1 MQDIFRK
8 GKTFNLSEMI
18 KYSIGR
24 VISKQV
30 LKNPSENI
38 TLFSFDKG
46 QGLSEHTTP
55 FDAMI
60 QILDGEAEI
69 IIGGKS
75 NIVKTGESI
84 IMPTN
89 VTHTLQA
96 TKALKMLLK

>member
-1 MQDIFRK
+1 
-8 GKTFNLSEMI
+8 
-18 KYSIGR
+18 
-24 VISKQV
+24 
-30 LKNPSENI
+30 
-38 TLFSFDKG
+38 
-46 QGLSEHTTP
+46 
-55 FDAMI
+55 MI
-60 QILDGEAEI
+60 QILDGEAKI

>member
-30 LKNPSENI
+30 LKNPSGNI

-46 QGLSEHTTP
+46 QGLSEHTIP
-55 FDAMI
+55 FDAMM

-69 IIGGKS
+69 IRGGKS

-84 IMPTN
+84 IMPAN
-89 VTHTLQA
+89 VTHVLQVI
-96 TKALKMLLK
+96 TALTMIKG

>member
-30 LKNPSENI
+30 LKNPSGNI

-46 QGLSEHTTP
+46 QGLSEHTIP

-84 IMPTN
+84 IMPAN
-89 VTHTLQA
+89 VTHVLQVI
-96 TKALKMLLK
+96 TALTMIKG